1 MGKKTSLF
9 KTGLK
14 DGYPIGFG
22 YLPLAFTLGIGAS
35 NMGLKLPVSIAM
47 SMLSFTGVGQLTAM
61 DLISRNESYIGFFL
75 ALLVINLRNI
85 VLSLSMSQKLDP
97 KTKLGKKLVLAM
109 GNTDEIFALTIRR
122 EGKLPA
128 NYLLGVMTLPYAA
141 WFLGAF
147 VGGVAGD
154 ILPPQITI
162 AMKMALYAMLIASI
176 VPAVKESRP
185 IMYVAIISGT
195 LSCILKWL
203 RPLFTGESGLDKVMS
218 GILSPS
224 GVIIIGSLVSAGI
237 IGAMFPVMN
246 KNKEEEQEWVHTF

>member
-1 MGKKTSLF
+1 MGKKLSLF

-61 DLISRNESYIGFFL
+61 DLISRGESYVGFFL

-85 VLSLSMSQKLDP
+85 VLSLSMAQKLEP
-97 KTKLGKKLVLAM
+97 KTSLGKKLVLAM

-141 WFLGAF
+141 WFVGAF
-147 VGGVAGD
+147 VGSVAGD
-154 ILPPQITI
+154 VLPPQITI
-162 AMKMALYAMLIASI
+162 AMKMALYAMLIASV
-176 VPAVKESRP
+176 VPAIKESRP
-185 IMYVAIISGT
+185 ILYVAVISGL
-195 LSCILKWL
+195 LSCVLKWL
-203 RPLFTGESGLDKVMS
+203 RPLFTGESGFEKVVS
-218 GILSPS
+218 GLLSPS
-224 GVIIIGSLVSAGI
+224 GVLIIGSLVSAGI
-237 IGAMFPVMN
+237 IGALFPVISRG
-246 KNKEEEQEWVHTF
+246 KEEQE

>member
-1 MGKKTSLF
+1 MGKKISLF

-14 DGYPIGFG
+14 DGFPIGFG
-22 YLPLAFTLGIGAS
+22 YLPLAFTVGLGAV
-35 NMGLKLPVSIAM
+35 NMGLKLPISMAM

-61 DLISRNESYIGFFL
+61 DLISRGESYIGFFL

-85 VLSLSMSQKLDP
+85 VLSLSMSQKLEP

-141 WFLGAF
+141 WFLGAL
-147 VGGVAGD
+147 VGNVAGD
-154 ILPPQITI
+154 ILPIQIVI
-162 AMKMALYAMLIASI
+162 AMKMALYAMLIASV
-176 VPAVKESRP
+176 VPASKESKP
-185 IMYVAIISGT
+185 ILYVAIFSGI
-195 LSCILKWL
+195 LSCTLKWL
-203 RPLFTGESGLDKVMS
+203 RPLFTGESGLDKLMS

-224 GVIIIGSLVSAGI
+224 GVLIIGSIVCAGI
-237 IGAMFPVMN
+237 IGKLFPVEIQD
-246 KNKEEEQEWVHTF
+246 KEEQE

>member
-1 MGKKTSLF
+1 MVKKTSLF

-14 DGYPIGFG
+14 DGYPIGLG

-61 DLISRNESYIGFFL
+61 DLISRGESYIGFFL

-128 NYLLGVMTLPYAA
+128 NYLIGVMAMPYAT

-147 VGGVAGD
+147 VGSVAGD
-154 ILPPQITI
+154 ILPVQITI
-162 AMKMALYAMLIASI
+162 AMKMALYAMLIASV
-176 VPAVKESRP
+176 VPAAKESKP
-185 IMYVAIISGT
+185 ILFVALISGT
-195 LSCILKWL
+195 LSCVLKWIK
-203 RPLFTGESGLDKVMS
+203 PLFDGTSGFDKIMS
-218 GILSPS
+218 TILSPS
-224 GVIIIGSLVSAGI
+224 GVIIIGSIVSAGI
-237 IGAMFPVMN
+237 IGSMFPVST
-246 KNKEEEQEWVHTF
+246 KDEEEQE